1 MKNSKGFA
9 ALQKLKTEMEIERKE
24 EELYWHDEMNKRHQE
39 IMEKRGFRSPEEMI
53 DYLMSGKKIVDDTGQ
68 SFRFIDGDVGAVE
81 FIYEVYDECAGPQG
95 FGKKY
100 KTLDDFEDFAYTL
113 ENHRKYNGDKW
124 LPVWLKEE

>member
-1 MKNSKGFA
+1 MKSSKGFA